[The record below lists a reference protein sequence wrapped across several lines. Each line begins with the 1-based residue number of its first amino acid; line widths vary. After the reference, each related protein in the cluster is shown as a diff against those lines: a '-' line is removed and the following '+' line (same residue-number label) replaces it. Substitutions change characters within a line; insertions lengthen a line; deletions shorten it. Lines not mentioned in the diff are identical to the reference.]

1 MLSNA
6 KDSRKKEPIDEQ
18 KINQFASA
26 VMHDLDATAHCAL
39 AYIGDI
45 LGLYKAMAKAKD
57 NAVTSQEL
65 ANITGTNERYIRDWL
80 AEQASKHYVFY
91 DPSTGRYTLPEEHA
105 AVLADETSHNYLAGG
120 FQLLISVLT
129 TAA

>member
-1 MLSNA
+1 MISST
-6 KDSRKKEPIDEQ
+6 KDSRKKEPLDEQ
-18 KINQFASA
+18 KIKEFASA
-26 VMHDLDATAHCAL
+26 VMRDLDATAHCAL

-57 NAVTSQEL
+57 SAVTSQEL
-65 ANITGTNERYIRDWL
+65 ATITRTNERYIRDWL
-80 AEQASKHYVFY
+80 AEQASKHYIFY

-120 FQLLISVLT
+120 FQLLISVLRQQP
-129 TAA
+129 